1 MKIKN
6 IIYRYIVK
14 NQRNYQGSKT
24 RPRIVFLDDII
35 TASFFIEQNYE
46 LVELEKMKF
55 IIETYLP
62 NSYSMSFLDI
72 GANIGNHS
80 LYLNEYFQKVY
91 CFEPNPEVF
100 DVLVLNTKRESTI
113 HPFNFGLSN
122 KTKDVELSF
131 DSINCGG
138 GSIQNR
144 NHDNVN
150 VVKIKLKRL
159 DDVVNSNKF
168 GNIGMLKIDVEG
180 HELEVIKG
188 GVETIAESN
197 CIIFFEVLSQDS
209 DKFKEIEE
217 LLNKIGYGLFE
228 VRKKWNFTKIFSYQ
242 WNIKGLIYDSRKDY
256 PLILAMP
263 EKLSLLNF

>member
-1 MKIKN
+1 MKIKSL
-6 IIYRYIVK
+6 IYRWIIK
-14 NQRNYQGSKT
+14 NQKKYQESKS

-35 TASFFIEQNYE
+35 TASFFIEKNYE
-46 LVELEKMKF
+46 LEELEKMKF
-55 IIETYLP
+55 IIEKYLT

-72 GANIGNHS
+72 GANIGNHT
-80 LYLNEYFQKVY
+80 LFLNHYFSKTY

-100 DVLVLNTKRESTI
+100 DVLVLNTKRESSI
-113 HPFNFGLSN
+113 HPFNFGLSDT
-122 KTKDVELSF
+122 TKDVELSF

-138 GSIQNR
+138 GSIENR
-144 NHDNVN
+144 NHNNVN

-159 DDVVNSNKF
+159 DEVVNSCEF

-188 GVETIAESN
+188 GIETIAESN

-209 DKFKEIEE
+209 DKFKEVEE
-217 LLNKIGYGLFE
+217 LLKKIGYGLFE
-228 VRKKWNFTKIFSYQ
+228 VRKKWKPTKIFSDH
-242 WNIKGLIYDSRKDY
+242 WSIKELIYDSKKDY

-263 EKLSLLNF
+263 EKLCL